1 MSAPAPPRPWWR
13 REPSALLLLVQL
25 LGLLVYPWLEH
36 TAGGRALFAALGIV
50 ILGLAL
56 RVIAHGPTRTWIGW
70 ALALPA
76 VGLTLLV
83 TLLGGL
89 WPERTA
95 LLVLAQTCEA
105 ALYAYAAYGLIH
117 YMLSDH
123 RVSRDELY
131 AVAATF
137 TLLAWAFAHA
147 YSVCQQLWP
156 GSFTAAV
163 DPQAPRTWTELLFLS
178 FTTLSSTG
186 LGDVVPVRAPARA
199 LAMLEMFAGVMYMAL
214 VVSRLVGLVNEADR
228 RRR

>member
-1 MSAPAPPRPWWR
+1 
-13 REPSALLLLVQL
+13 
-25 LGLLVYPWLEH
+25 
-36 TAGGRALFAALGIV
+36 
-50 ILGLAL
+50 
-56 RVIAHGPTRTWIGW
+56 
-70 ALALPA
+70 
-76 VGLTLLV
+76 
-83 TLLGGL
+83 
-89 WPERTA
+89 
-95 LLVLAQTCEA
+95 
-105 ALYAYAAYGLIH
+105 
-117 YMLSDH
+117 MLSDH